1 MNKNN
6 EFVHTLR
13 QYTILV
19 VGSTLFSMGVTFF
32 VVPWQ
37 LNTGGLIGIA
47 QIISY
52 TLIDG
57 ASLSGVINVLFN
69 IPLFIL
75 AWRSLSKNFVFKTL
89 LSLGIQSALLSLLPV
104 PKTPILNDELSC
116 VIIGAVIA
124 GVGIGLC
131 LQAAGSAGGL
141 DILGM
146 YFSYTKPGFSVGKIS
161 YIVNVFVEIAA
172 VFMFGL
178 PNALYSTLFLVITY
192 FISDKVHLQ
201 NIVMYGLIVTSKKE
215 VKEHI
220 LHDLHRGVT
229 AWQGYGAYTN
239 SGKEIL
245 FCVMNSYEVKA
256 VKRIVRT
263 YDPQAYFIVS
273 KGRAELG
280 NFERRLME

>member
-1 MNKNN
+1 MKINN
-6 EFVHTLR
+6 NLKHTLW
-13 QYTILV
+13 QYMLLV
-19 VGSTLFSMGVTFF
+19 VGSILFSVGVTFF
-32 VVPWQ
+32 VVPWK

-52 TLIDG
+52 TLVDG
-57 ASLSGVINVLFN
+57 ASLSGVINVIFN

-75 AWRSLSKNFVFKTL
+75 AWRRLSKNFVFKTL
-89 LSLGIQSALLSLLPV
+89 LSLVIQSTLLSLLPV

-131 LQAAGSAGGL
+131 LQSAGSAGGL

-161 YIVNVFVEIAA
+161 YIVNAFVQIAA
-172 VFMFGL
+172 AFMFGL
-178 PNALYSTLFLVITY
+178 PNALYSTLFLVVTY

-201 NIVMYGLIVTSKKE
+201 NIVMYSIIITSKSE

-239 SGKEIL
+239 NEKEIL
-245 FCVMNSYEVKA
+245 FCVINRYEVKA
-256 VKRIVRT
+256 VKRIVKT
-263 YDPQAYFIVS
+263 YDPQAYFMVS
-273 KGRAELG
+273 YGEAELG

>member
-1 MNKNN
+1 MIKNN
-6 EFVHTLR
+6 KLRRTLW
-13 QYTILV
+13 QYTLLV
-19 VGSTLFSMGVTFF
+19 LGSVLFSVGVTVFI
-32 VVPWQ
+32 VPWQ

-52 TLIDG
+52 TVVDG
-57 ASLSGVINVLFN
+57 ASLSGIINVIFN

-89 LSLGIQSALLSLLPV
+89 LSLGIQSTLLSILPV
-104 PKTPILNDELSC
+104 PQTPILNDELSC

-124 GVGIGLC
+124 GIGIGLC
-131 LQAAGSAGGL
+131 LQSAGSAGGL

-161 YIVNVFVEIAA
+161 YMVNAFVELAA

-178 PNALYSTLFLVITY
+178 PNALYSTLFLVIAY
-192 FISDKVHLQ
+192 FVSDKVHLQ
-201 NIVMYGLIVTSKKE
+201 NIVMYGLIVTSKSE

-229 AWQGYGAYTN
+229 TWHGYGAYTN
-239 SGKEIL
+239 NEKEIL
-245 FCVMNSYEVKA
+245 LCVINRYEVKA
-256 VKRIVRT
+256 VKHIVKT
-263 YDPQAYFIVS
+263 YDPQAFFIVCNG
-273 KGRAELG
+273 KAELG